1 MSTQEALIEEIK
13 KQPEPVLKEL
23 QHYLAFLI
31 EQRSRETTAASSQ
44 RGRWPERYF
53 EMTAGALKD
62 EPLERPPQLPCEKR
76 EEW

>member
-31 EQRSRETTAASSQ
+31 EQSGRGTPTVSSPPV
-44 RGRWPERYF
+44 RWPERYF

-62 EPLERPPQLPCEKR
+62 EPMERPPQLPYEKR

>member
-1 MSTQEALIEEIK
+1 MSTQESLIEEIK

-31 EQRSRETTAASSQ
+31 EQRGHKSPATSSSQ
-44 RGRWPERYF
+44 GPWPERYF

-62 EPLERPPQLPCEKR
+62 EPLERPPQLPFEKR